1 MFDHKGHPDS
11 GQPAKTPT
19 WEHMSDPEQ
28 NQPVE
33 ASGAFLEGLF
43 GSYRRL
49 GAGRAAIILAAS
61 GGGDSIALVVASAR
75 LAGRLGLELTVA
87 SLDHGLRPES
97 AAEVEAVGAL
107 AQSLGLP
114 FVSRRLG
121 LEPGAG
127 LEERAR
133 AARYAALEELRQ
145 ERGAAFVATA
155 HTASDQ
161 AETLLMR
168 LGRGSALKGAAG
180 ILERTG
186 HLLRPLLFATR
197 AEVRA
202 WLAAEGRTW
211 MEDPM
216 NDDAAFLRVKV
227 RQALL
232 PAFEA
237 AFGARVPLRLAR
249 FAALAQ
255 EDDALLS
262 RLADE
267 GWSQVRLSDGN
278 LSAAVLTNAP
288 RPLARR
294 WLVRYLS
301 ERGVP
306 PDFELVNDALHAVAQ
321 GRSQTLPKELVLT
334 TRAGVVRATP
344 APPRTRE

>member
-1 MFDHKGHPDS
+1 
-11 GQPAKTPT
+11 
-19 WEHMSDPEQ
+19 MSDPEQ

-33 ASGAFLEGLF
+33 AADAFLEGLF
-43 GSYRRL
+43 ASYRRL
-49 GAGRAAIILAAS
+49 GAGRSQIILAAS
-61 GGGDSIALVVASAR
+61 GGGDSIALVVASAQ
-75 LAGRLGLELTVA
+75 LAGRLGLGLTVA
-87 SLDHGLRPES
+87 SLDHGLRPE
-97 AAEVEAVGAL
+97 AQAEVQEVAAL
-107 AQSLGLP
+107 ASALKLP
-114 FVSRRLG
+114 FVTRHLG
-121 LEPGAG
+121 LAPGSG
-127 LEERAR
+127 VEERAR
-133 AARYAALEELRQ
+133 LARYAALEDLRQ
-145 ERGAAFVATA
+145 QSGAAFVATA

-180 ILERTG
+180 ILERSG

-202 WLAAEGRTW
+202 WLSAQGRAW
-211 MEDPM
+211 LEDPM
-216 NDDAAFLRVKV
+216 NFDGAFLRVKV
-227 RQALL
+227 RQTLL

-237 AFGARVPLRLAR
+237 AFDPRVPLRLAR

-255 EDDALLS
+255 EDDALLT

-267 GWSQVRLSDGN
+267 AWDQVRLSDGN
-278 LSAAVLTNAP
+278 LSAAALTQAP

-306 PDFELVNDALHAVAQ
+306 PDFELVNDALNAIAQ
-321 GRSQTLPKELVLT
+321 GRTQTLPKDLVLT
-334 TRAGVVRATP
+334 TRAGVVRAIP